1 MMSHTDP
8 VAAAWAALS
17 RSAAAVGCTIALVEG
32 DAASWWSATFAGDAV
47 WLTIALDPGGDA
59 DRWLAALP
67 DAELPIAGRFVADCL
82 VEPGAPGTAAVSLLI
97 LDAD

>member
-1 MMSHTDP
+1 MIPRTDP
-8 VAAAWAALS
+8 VVVAWAALF
-17 RSAAAVGCTIALVEG
+17 RSAAAAGCAIRLVEG
-32 DAASWWSATFAGDAV
+32 DAAPWWSATFAGGAV

-82 VEPGAPGTAAVSLLI
+82 VEPGAPGTATVSLLI